1 MSLNLKIPPVAQG
14 IIAAAL
20 TWLCSEFVPL
30 YKLNIPHQIVAA
42 SILFFSGGVVALL
55 GVYAFRKM
63 STTVDPRYPDKAS
76 SLVVIGIYRYSR
88 NPMYLGILLV
98 LLGWALFL
106 GAISGLI
113 IPVVFVVAINQLQIK
128 PEEQALKDKFK
139 DSYISYTKSVR
150 RWI

>member
-14 IIAAAL
+14 VIAAAL
-20 TWLCSEFVPL
+20 IWMCSGYIPL
-30 YKLNIPHQIVAA
+30 YIINFPYQVVIVA
-42 SILFFSGGVVALL
+42 ILFFIGGVVALL

-76 SLVVIGIYRYSR
+76 TLVVIGIYKYSR

-106 GAISGLI
+106 GAISGFVV
-113 IPVVFVVAINQLQIK
+113 PVVFVVAINQLQIK
-128 PEEQALKDKFK
+128 PEERALKEMFQ
-139 DSYISYTKSVR
+139 DSYADYTKSVR